1 MQISQ
6 IYNPQF
12 FVINFFFF
20 FFFCNCESRFKTKPK
35 ILNGNF
41 NLSHYFHTYKIS
53 TCKLKEKDCVN
64 LLFEKLFVY
73 KKW

>member
-12 FVINFFFF
+12 YVTTFFFGK
-20 FFFCNCESRFKTKPK
+20 SRFKTKPK
-35 ILNGNF
+35 ILDGNF

-53 TCKLKEKDCVN
+53 TCKP
-64 LLFEKLFVY
+64 
-73 KKW
+73 

>member
-12 FVINFFFF
+12 YVTTFFFGK
-20 FFFCNCESRFKTKPK
+20 SRFKTKPK

-53 TCKLKEKDCVN
+53 TCKPKKKKSALICYLK
-64 LLFEKLFVY
+64 KLFVY
-73 KKW
+73 KKC